1 MRPPLSPGL
10 APGEVGASL
19 AALEVEGFAL
29 RGRFTAA
36 AEHDEWCER
45 RLLARIHRYTIKR
58 LRAEI
63 EPVAARDF
71 LRFLLDWQGVSAGAR
86 REGPDAVTAVVEQL
100 EGYEAAAGAWES
112 EILPARLAGYEPTW
126 LDDQCLAGHVSRA
139 RPAGGPS
146 GAAGD
151 RSAVGRGGERVARG
165 QAAAAG
171 RRRLLAP
178 ARARGA
184 LAAAVARPPAR
195 LSPAR
200 GARRTARRPFRRR
213 LLGRAVRAAGRHRQ
227 AARDPPPAAIGRARL
242 AVRCRPA
249 QPRRHP
255 DAGAEARGADRQPP
269 ALPRRRADRALRC
282 RRGGFYREARRRQR
296 MGRAQGP
303 AARPRPGAARRRA
316 IRACPLSPWER
327 VRVRVF
333 PASLSRRQLCAGRT
347 PSPCPLPGGEGSTA

>member
-86 REGPDAVTAVVEQL
+86 REGPDAVTAVVQQP

-126 LDDQCLAGHVSRA
+126 LDDQCLAGHVAS
-139 RPAGGPS
+139 
-146 GAAGD
+146 
-151 RSAVGRGGERVARG
+151 
-165 QAAAAG
+165 
-171 RRRLLAP
+171 
-178 ARARGA
+178 
-184 LAAAVARPPAR
+184 AR
-195 LSPAR
+195 L
-200 GARRTARRPFRRR
+200 
-213 LLGRAVRAAGRHRQ
+213 
-227 AARDPPPAAIGRARL
+227 
-242 AVRCRPA
+242 
-249 QPRRHP
+249 
-255 DAGAEARGADRQPP
+255 
-269 ALPRRRADRALRC
+269 
-282 RRGGFYREARRRQR
+282 
-296 MGRAQGP
+296 
-303 AARPRPGAARRRA
+303 RPRNR
-316 IRACPLSPWER
+316 
-327 VRVRVF
+327 
-333 PASLSRRQLCAGRT
+333 
-347 PSPCPLPGGEGSTA
+347 